1 MIAYNRKS
9 LDNLAINEEAAV
21 ALHHNLISQGEMA
34 GIAKAYPVN
43 LYSPNFFIRIG
54 LFLLTAL
61 IILMVFG
68 LFCLMLVSSSEQS
81 FGILTLMVAL
91 LTYGGLEML
100 IHERNHYRSGIDDAM
115 IWSSMVFLVAT
126 VNLLN
131 DSVSFLGQ
139 SVLVFMLSTWYLL
152 RFANQLMGCLAFI
165 AFLGLVFYGLIPLGN
180 MVKTIMPFL
189 LMVISLVV
197 YWLMKKYKNK
207 DRLKHYKACC
217 TLIEILALLVLYV
230 AGNYFVVREV
240 SNSMF
245 DLHLKEGD
253 SIPGGWIFWILTVL
267 IPPVYIFRGIQKRDG
282 ILLRSGLL
290 LVAAIV
296 FTVRYYYHFMPLEL
310 AITIGGIIMIG
321 VAYGITK
328 YLTPPKH
335 GFTHAEPN
343 DPALGGWLQ
352 VESLVVVETFGDTK
366 ASSEEQFNFGGGSGG
381 GAGAGGQY

>member
-1 MIAYNRKS
+1 MIAYNHKS

-21 ALHHNLISQGEMA
+21 ALHHNLISQEEME

-43 LYSPNFFIRIG
+43 FYSPNLFIRIG

-81 FGILTLMVAL
+81 FGILTLIVAL

-100 IHERNHYRSGIDDAM
+100 IRERNHYHSGIDDAM
-115 IWSSMVFLVAT
+115 LWLSMVFMVAT

-139 SVLVFMLSTWYLL
+139 SVLVFMLSAYYLL
-152 RFANQLMGCLAFI
+152 RFGNLLMGGLAFI
-165 AFLGLVFYGLIPLGN
+165 AFLGVVFYGLIPLGN
-180 MVKTIMPFL
+180 TAKTVMPFL
-189 LMVISLVV
+189 LMGISLGV
-197 YWLMKKYKNK
+197 YWLMTKCKNK
-207 DRLKHYKACC
+207 DRLRHYKTCC
-217 TLIEILALLVLYV
+217 TLIEILALVVLYI

-240 SNSMF
+240 SNSLF
-245 DLHLKEGD
+245 DLHLKEGE

-267 IPPVYIFRGIQKRDG
+267 TPAVYLFRGIQKRDVI
-282 ILLRSGLL
+282 ILRTGLL

-310 AITIGGIIMIG
+310 AMTIGGIIMIV

-352 VESLVVVETFGDTK
+352 VESLVVIETFGTTTPDVEK
-366 ASSEEQFNFGGGSGG
+366 QFDFGGGSGG